1 MDLVDAYMELPYLSH
16 HPLPFLPGDSGTL
29 ELTNTDS
36 PLLSRSF
43 ADIPLILRDQVR
55 GLLRRR
61 QRMQGPLV
69 FRPFASNPKDI
80 LTWRDRR
87 LDPSSSTFSRLWG
100 STALVPDVSRT
111 NPLFNDDDR
120 DASREALVDDAETS
134 ASPSKYAGLVNTG
147 KFCFMNSVL
156 QALASLPEFQ
166 TYLDTIDEGPDSTP
180 IASALADLLRQ
191 LNTPRR
197 YATALHAEK
206 VAQAL
211 MQSDKHRLLATR
223 EQQDAQEFFA
233 LLLDTLE
240 SESTRQWLVVNKRP
254 GLESLAPILMGE
266 TCDEVGTEVS
276 FQSMSSSENVT
287 PSPFEGLS
295 AHRMG
300 CLKCKYVENIRH
312 EKFGPMVLP
321 LSRSMFTSTLGAC
334 LEDYFEME
342 SLDDVECQKC
352 TLLAYRQSLTILLS
366 ALEAQPSPP
375 HEIIS
380 LTKKRI
386 ETIDKAVKSGK
397 LDDPTL
403 FGSSEIK
410 KFIRRSTKT
419 KHSMIARPP
428 RLAAFHIQRSN
439 YQNFTGRAMKIQ
451 APVSFPLMLDVSR
464 YVTNSILSMDPEE
477 PISRWREDVDGRTV
491 YRLRSVIVHYG
502 LHHIGHYV
510 AYRRVGDEW
519 FRISDEDVESAT
531 VDEVLKEGARGVFM
545 LMYELVRYDD
555 EGKTDI
561 SPCPL
566 ELHEVLPVSPDTASI
581 VSDDIQS
588 VATDEEANP
597 PEPATELSPVS
608 SLESKLDATHISRPT
623 SSRSELSR
631 TKPPLLNTASSTS
644 YSATPTHARPRTPI
658 FEVKDPQMSP
668 PPFKKIRTVLVS

>member
-1 MDLVDAYMELPYLSH
+1 
-16 HPLPFLPGDSGTL
+16 
-29 ELTNTDS
+29 
-36 PLLSRSF
+36 
-43 ADIPLILRDQVR
+43 
-55 GLLRRR
+55 
-61 QRMQGPLV
+61 
-69 FRPFASNPKDI
+69 
-80 LTWRDRR
+80 
-87 LDPSSSTFSRLWG
+87 
-100 STALVPDVSRT
+100 
-111 NPLFNDDDR
+111 
-120 DASREALVDDAETS
+120 
-134 ASPSKYAGLVNTG
+134 
-147 KFCFMNSVL
+147 MNSVL

-180 IASALADLLRQ
+180 VASALADLLRQ

-197 YATALHAEK
+197 YATALRAEK

-240 SESTRQWLVVNKRP
+240 SESTRQWLVVNKHP
-254 GLESLAPILMGE
+254 GLESLAPLLKGE
-266 TCDEVGTEVS
+266 IFDDAGTEVS
-276 FQSMSSSENVT
+276 FRSMSSSENVT
-287 PSPFEGLS
+287 ASPFEGLS

-321 LSRSMFTSTLGAC
+321 LSMSMYTSTLGAC

-352 TLLAYRQSLTILLS
+352 TLLAYRQSLTTLLS

-375 HEIIS
+375 REIIS
-380 LTKKRI
+380 LTKTRI
-386 ETIDKAVKSGK
+386 ETIDEAMKSGK

-439 YQNFTGRAMKIQ
+439 YQNFTGRALKNQ
-451 APVSFPLMLDVSR
+451 AAVSFPLTLDVSR

-510 AYRRVGDEW
+510 AYRCVGDEW

-531 VDEVLKEGARGVFM
+531 VEDVLKEGARGVFM

-555 EGKTDI
+555 EVKTDI
-561 SPCPL
+561 TPCPL
-566 ELHEVLPVSPDTASI
+566 ELYEVIPASPDTASV

-588 VATDEEANP
+588 ITTDEEATP
-597 PEPATELSPVS
+597 LEPSNELSPVS
-608 SLESKLDATHISRPT
+608 SLESKLTATHISPPT
-623 SSRSELSR
+623 PRSEPLR
-631 TKPPLLNTASSTS
+631 TKPRPLNTARSTS
-644 YSATPTHARPRTPI
+644 YSVTSTHSRPRTPI
-658 FEVKDPQMSP
+658 FEAKDPQMSP